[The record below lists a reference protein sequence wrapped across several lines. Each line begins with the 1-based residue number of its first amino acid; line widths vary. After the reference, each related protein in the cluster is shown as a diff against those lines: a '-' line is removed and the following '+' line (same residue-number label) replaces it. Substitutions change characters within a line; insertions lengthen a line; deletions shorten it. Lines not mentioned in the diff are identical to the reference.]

1 MSNSAENLP
10 SRFYL
15 HPFGLCESET
25 VGEGTRIW
33 AFAHVMK
40 GAVVGK
46 NCNIGEGVFVES
58 GAVLG
63 DRVTVKNQC
72 LIWDGVHLGDDVFVG
87 PGVIF
92 TNDRN
97 PRSPR
102 MPEVAA
108 RYQSTENWLEA
119 THVEH
124 GASLGAA
131 AVILPGIRL
140 GEYAM
145 IAAAAL
151 VTRDVLPHQLVRGQ
165 PAKPA
170 GWVCVCGT
178 KLVPGSDKD
187 GLVCPGCRLGFRLEE
202 GRLGQQAVFR

>member
-1 MSNSAENLP
+1 MSNTTENTP

-15 HPFGLCESET
+15 HPQGLCESDT
-25 VGEGTRIW
+25 VGDGTRIW

-40 GAVVGK
+40 GAVLGK
-46 NCNIGEGVFVES
+46 SCNIGEGVFVEA

-87 PGVIF
+87 PAVVF
-92 TNDRN
+92 TNDRR

-108 RYQSTENWLEA
+108 RYQAVDHWLEA
-119 THVEH
+119 THVER

-131 AVILPGIRL
+131 AVILPGVRI
-140 GEYAM
+140 GAYAM
-145 IAAAAL
+145 VGAAAL
-151 VTRDVLPHQLVRGQ
+151 VTRDVLAHQLVLGQ
-165 PAKPA
+165 PARPA

-178 KLVPGSDKD
+178 RLQPADDRG
-187 GLVCPGCRLGFRLEE
+187 GLICAVCRLGYRLE
-202 GRLGQQAVFR
+202 GAGVVPGPSS

>member
-1 MSNSAENLP
+1 MSSTSEKLP
-10 SRFYL
+10 NNYYL
-15 HPFGLCESET
+15 HPSGLCESTT

-33 AFAHVMK
+33 AFAHVMQ

-46 NCNIGEGVFVES
+46 SCNIGEGTFVES

-87 PGVIF
+87 PAVVF
-92 TNDRN
+92 TNDRM

-102 MPEVAA
+102 MPEVVT
-108 RYQSTENWLEA
+108 RYQKTANWLEA
-119 THVEH
+119 THVER
-124 GASLGAA
+124 GASLGAG
-131 AVILPGIRL
+131 AVILPGIRI
-140 GEYAM
+140 GQYAM

-151 VTRDVLPHQLVRGQ
+151 VTRDVLAHQLVLGQ

-170 GWVCVCGT
+170 GWVCLCGT
-178 KLVPGSDKD
+178 KLTGGPDEMVCTACQKSFRVEAGKLVQGSRDSKM
-187 GLVCPGCRLGFRLEE
+187 
-202 GRLGQQAVFR
+202 

>member
-1 MSNSAENLP
+1 MSDTNRFFVHP
-10 SRFYL
+10 S
-15 HPFGLCESET
+15 GLCESDA

-40 GAVVGK
+40 HAVVGR

-87 PGVIF
+87 PAVVF
-92 TNDRN
+92 TNDRL

-102 MPEVAA
+102 MAEAAA
-108 RYQSTENWLEA
+108 RYQSTQNWLEA
-119 THVEH
+119 THVER

-131 AVILPGIRL
+131 AVILPGIRI
-140 GEYAM
+140 GKYAM

-151 VTRDVLPHQLVRGQ
+151 VTRDVLAHQLVLGQ
-165 PAKPA
+165 PARPA
-170 GWVCVCGT
+170 GWVCVCGF
-178 KLVPGSDKD
+178 KLTHQGDNGD
-187 GLVCPGCRLGFRLEE
+187 LVCPDCHLGYRLNDGSLVAGKSQDHE
-202 GRLGQQAVFR
+202 